1 MSTLIELDSRRRA
14 PLGRLGNK
22 KHTHYLVDERDDG
35 TLVLSPAVIMTERE
49 ASVLADPDLVARIR
63 DGIAE
68 ARAGKVSPLDWSM
81 FDGIAEGDD
90 AE

>member
-22 KHTHYLVDERDDG
+22 KHTHYLVDEREDG

-49 ASVLADPDLVARIR
+49 AAVLADPGLVAQIKS
-63 DGIAE
+63 GIAE
-68 ARAGKVSPLDWSM
+68 ARDGKASPIDWSA
-81 FDGIAEGDD
+81 FDGLDD
-90 AE
+90 QDDE